1 MLARRHLGIFL
12 PEMYWSCVSRAWV
25 HWDWVWNS
33 SMSHQASLRPGGEV
47 HTTLLNYSLL
57 QHSVH
62 RFGVAL
68 LWFMRK
74 RESWQGK
81 PGRLI

>member
-12 PEMYWSCVSRAWV
+12 PEMYWSCLSRAWV

-33 SMSHQASLRPGGEV
+33 SVSHQASLRPGGEV

-62 RFGVAL
+62 RFGVA
-68 LWFMRK
+68 FCGSF
-74 RESWQGK
+74 ESVRVGK
-81 PGRLI
+81 VSLGD